1 MNVSQDHNPVKD
13 LFPAV
18 KLFLGRLFAFAQS
31 FICFIDFA
39 MFVACIFIYDFT
51 LQIDKRSMK
60 PKIWL
65 YKDKVSG
72 RSKGECTVTYDDAD
86 AAKSAITW
94 FDGKDF
100 RGSTIKVQM
109 ATHKSNWAG
118 GTRGKGRGAGTGGGG
133 FGGGGGGGGRGGG
146 GSGGGMGGGGGGGGR
161 GDDRGG
167 REGDWRCANPD
178 CGKNYL
184 IFSENIFMNT
194 IRHRHGDGTRSANC
208 HLPLCRYIKL
218 VN

>member
-1 MNVSQDHNPVKD
+1 MY
-13 LFPAV
+13 
-18 KLFLGRLFAFAQS
+18 
-31 FICFIDFA
+31 I
-39 MFVACIFIYDFT
+39 IYDFT
-51 LQIDKRSMK
+51 FQIDKRSMK

-118 GTRGKGRGAGTGGGG
+118 GTRGKGRGAGAGGGG
-133 FGGGGGGGGRGGG
+133 FGGGGRGGG

-178 CGKNYL
+178 CGKNLFNFFREYFFESKKQFDIGMVTEHALQTSSSTLSIYKIGKL
-184 IFSENIFMNT
+184 IV
-194 IRHRHGDGTRSANC
+194 
-208 HLPLCRYIKL
+208 PLLVPYIKG
-218 VN
+218 